1 MAESAELQERIAV
14 VNELFALPDAV
25 VKINAMVRD
34 PETNAGDIAAAIS
47 SEVAMSAKVL
57 KLVNSSFYG
66 FSRRVTSINYAVV
79 ILGFNTIRNLVMSVF
94 MASQCKSAVPG
105 FDTKEF
111 WRYSINCAIATEHI
125 ARLAGYPQPEDAFMA
140 GMMNKIG
147 LVVMSQYW
155 PDELAKVIAA
165 AARHGALLL
174 EAEKR
179 MLGYDHYAIG
189 AALLDRWNL
198 PEAISDVC
206 RHIAA
211 PGGSSTPLCWA
222 AHLANIMV
230 RALCLGSPGDNA
242 IPRLAPQTLA
252 RLGLK
257 PEQLPTLL
265 RQLLELSEKSKS
277 FINMEGN
284 A

>member
-1 MAESAELQERIAV
+1 MADPNELQQRIDV
-14 VNELFALPDAV
+14 VNELFSLPDAV
-25 VKINAMVRD
+25 IKINALVRD
-34 PETNAGDIAAAIS
+34 PDTNAGDIAGAIS

-94 MASQCKSAVPG
+94 MASQCHSLVPG

-111 WRYSINCAIATEHI
+111 WRYSINCAVATEHI
-125 ARLAGYPQPEDAFMA
+125 AKMTGYPQPEDAFMA

-155 PDELAKVIAA
+155 PDELATVVAA
-165 AARHGALLL
+165 AASKGVLLL
-174 EAEKR
+174 DVENEL
-179 MLGYDHYAIG
+179 LGYDHYSIG
-189 AALLDRWNL
+189 AALMDRWNL
-198 PEAISDVC
+198 PEEISDVC
-206 RHIAA
+206 RHIANPIESDA
-211 PGGSSTPLCWA
+211 PLCWA
-222 AHLANIMV
+222 AHLANVLV

-242 IPRLAPQTLA
+242 IPRLAPETLDK
-252 RLGLK
+252 LGLK
-257 PEQLPTLL
+257 PEQLPDIL

-277 FINMEGN
+277 FLNV
-284 A
+284 